1 MQVSIISP
9 ESTLYDAEAWSVSV
23 PSKKA
28 PFTALDGH
36 APIESALAAGKVEVC
51 PEKDGEKLS
60 FTIKGG
66 FAEIHDNK
74 AVICIEPAN

>member
-1 MQVSIISP
+1 M
-9 ESTLYDAEAWSVSV
+9 
-23 PSKKA
+23 
-28 PFTALDGH
+28 DGH
-36 APIESALAAGKVEVC
+36 APIVSALAAGKVEVC